1 MAEEGNIEDQDQE
14 FDPDLELTDN
24 QDLSH
29 AIQVSGMYENW
40 FLDYASYVILERAVP
55 HVNDGLKPVQRRILH
70 SMRELDDGR
79 YNKVANIVGNTMKYH
94 PHGDAS
100 ITDALVG
107 LGQKD
112 LLIDMQGNW
121 GNIYTGDRAAA
132 ARYIEARLSKFA
144 LEVAFNPKTTEWQLS
159 YDGRNKEPVT
169 LPVKFPLLLAQGVE
183 GIAVGLSCKV
193 LPHNFNELIDNA
205 IKHLQGKRV
214 KIYPDFPTAGM
225 IDVSAYNE
233 GARGGKIRV
242 RARINK
248 PDKKSLQITEIPF
261 GTTTTSLIDS
271 IIKANDKGKIKI
283 KKIEDNTAEHV
294 DIMIHLAPDVSPDKT
309 IDALYAFTNCEMSI
323 SPNAVVIEEDKPRF
337 VGVHEILEMSVD
349 HTKDLLKLEL
359 EIKKRELE
367 EQWHFASLEKIFIEK
382 RIYRDI
388 EEAETWEEI
397 IEFIHKGLNPH
408 IKHLLRPVTDED
420 VARLTEIKI
429 KRISKFDSFKADEH
443 IAKLEEQ
450 IEQTKFH
457 LNNLVDY
464 AIDYFKNLKK
474 KFGEGKERK
483 TEIKSFETIERSNV
497 AVNNAKLYV
506 NKEEGF
512 AGYSLKRGEGDF
524 VKDCSDIDDIIVIRR
539 DGVMMVSKIQEKAF
553 FGKDILHIDVWKKGD
568 KRTIYNL
575 IYQDGLGGRA
585 MVKRFAVDA
594 VTRDREYDL
603 CGGKP
608 KSKLL
613 YLTANP
619 NGEAEVVRIVLRP
632 KPKLKNL
639 KFDFDFKELA
649 IKGRS
654 AKGNILSKNIVH
666 KVELKEEGVS
676 TLGARKIWFDD
687 TVHRLNTEGRGNF
700 VGEFKGE
707 DRILTIMQS
716 GEYVLSPYALSTKFD
731 EDYLIMERF
740 DPEKVYTLVYF
751 DGDKEQFNVKRFQ
764 LEPSDRKQLLISEHE
779 KSFLEFVSNHP
790 KPQVRIQFDKR
801 SNDREDELVDLEEFI
816 AVKGQKAMGNRL
828 TSYKVKNLELIES
841 ELEEKA
847 APDSPEG
854 EHSSEPDQGMAAAT
868 EPNDVL
874 DSEEEK
880 TEAEHKALKKP
891 SESKATKSEVDSK
904 PVAAPEKPA
913 QAAKVSEKKESKAQ
927 EAPKEK
933 SPDQKPKPDEGFSAG
948 NQITL
953 DL

>member
-1 MAEEGNIEDQDQE
+1 LAEEKDIEERDEE
-14 FDPDLELTDN
+14 FEANSSAGDTE
-24 QDLSH
+24 DLSH
-29 AIQVSGMYENW
+29 VIKVSGMYENW

-55 HVNDGLKPVQRRILH
+55 HVHDGLKPVQRRILH
-70 SMRELDDGR
+70 SMKEMDDGR

-107 LGQKD
+107 VGQKD
-112 LLIDMQGNW
+112 LLIDTQGNW

-144 LEVAFNPKTTEWQLS
+144 LEVVFNAKTTEWQLS

-169 LPVKFPLLLAQGVE
+169 QPMKFPLLLAQGVE
-183 GIAVGLSCKV
+183 GIAVGLSCKI
-193 LPHNFNELIDNA
+193 LPHNFIELIDNC

-225 IDVSAYNE
+225 VDVSNYNE

-242 RARINK
+242 RAKINK
-248 PDKKSLQITEIPF
+248 PDKKTLQISEIPF

-283 KKIEDNTAEHV
+283 KKIEDNTAEFV
-294 DIMIHLAPDVSPDKT
+294 DIQIHLAPNVSPDKT

-323 SPNAVVIEEDKPRF
+323 SPNAVVIENEKPRF
-337 VGVHEILEMSVD
+337 VGVHEILQMSAD

-397 IEFIHKGLNPH
+397 ISFIHKGLKPH
-408 IKHLLRPVTDED
+408 IKHLLREVTDDD
-420 VARLTEIKI
+420 VAKLTEIKI

-443 IAKLEEQ
+443 IAKLEDQ

-457 LNNLVDY
+457 LDNLVDY

-474 KFGEGKERK
+474 KYGEGRERT
-483 TEIKSFETIERSNV
+483 TEIKSFETIERSKV

-512 AGYSLKRGEGDF
+512 VGYALKRGEGEF
-524 VKDCSDIDDIIVIRR
+524 VKDCSDIDNVIAIRK

-553 FGKDILHIDVWKKGD
+553 FGKDLLHVDIWKKGD

-575 IYQDGLGGRA
+575 IYQDGAGGRA

-594 VTRDREYDL
+594 ITRDREYDL
-603 CGGKP
+603 AGGKP
-608 KSKLL
+608 KSKIL

-619 NGEAEVVRIVLRP
+619 NGEAEVVKIVLRP

-639 KFDFDFKELA
+639 KFDFDFKDLA
-649 IKGRS
+649 IKGRG

-700 VGEFKGE
+700 IGDFKGE

-716 GEYVLSPYALSTKFD
+716 GEYLLSPYALSTKFD

-740 DPEKVYTLVYF
+740 DSEKVYSLVYL
-751 DGDKEQFNVKRFQ
+751 DGEKEQFNVKRFN
-764 LEPSDRKQLLISEHE
+764 LEPSERKQSLITEHE
-779 KSFLEFVSNHP
+779 KSHLEFVSNHP
-790 KPQVRIQFDKR
+790 SPKVKIQFDKR
-801 SNDREDELVDLEEFI
+801 SNDRPDELIDITEFI
-816 AVKGQKAMGNRL
+816 TVKGQKAMGNRL
-828 TSYKVKNLELIES
+828 TPYKVKSLELIEPELANEEPKGEAESTEALES
-841 ELEEKA
+841 EKEQGPAPAASSPEAKEAPVEKKAESAAVKPEVKKASPKKAPKKEASPKAPKLEEK
-847 APDSPEG
+847 
-854 EHSSEPDQGMAAAT
+854 
-868 EPNDVL
+868 
-874 DSEEEK
+874 K
-880 TEAEHKALKKP
+880 AE
-891 SESKATKSEVDSK
+891 V
-904 PVAAPEKPA
+904 
-913 QAAKVSEKKESKAQ
+913 
-927 EAPKEK
+927 
-933 SPDQKPKPDEGFSAG
+933 KPKPKAKEEPPKQDDSDKDEGFSAG